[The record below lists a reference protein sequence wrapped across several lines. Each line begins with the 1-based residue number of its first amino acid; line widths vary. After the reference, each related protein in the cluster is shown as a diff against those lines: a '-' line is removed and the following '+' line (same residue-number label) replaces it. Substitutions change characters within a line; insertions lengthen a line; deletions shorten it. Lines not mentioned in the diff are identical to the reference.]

1 METFS
6 NRLKEEYEKLCEQKR
21 VLFTDFV
28 QVSKT
33 YDALLKSRDADD
45 EDILEFIRR
54 QIAQLR
60 DEITAINAKIENL
73 AKFR

>member
-1 METFS
+1 MET
-6 NRLKEEYEKLCEQKR
+6 LCDCVKDEYEKLCEQKR

-54 QIAQLR
+54 QIAQSR